1 MASLNNSLIPNWV
14 PDPAVATWADQQGF
28 GPATQMS
35 DKSLRALAKRRSGK
49 PAGLYM
55 WEGEANEVYVGIS
68 STSVVS
74 RLRQHVKDYDHA
86 NIQSFRYMPES
97 ANTATLRAAEREL
110 IYDLCRNG
118 FTCFNREHSAV
129 IYGTS
134 VLDELVSVEE
144 QKAWF
149 NSPAEANLADLRS
162 GEADRSVLGGKSAEV
177 RSKVR
182 FEELSSHPEFESI
195 LEALAT
201 YLHGCVLFPRR
212 TQGQFWSL
220 SCLPSLRMGGGVKR
234 LVTLNMGMLEVF
246 YLNELPGGRLELGVA
261 TDSTVLPARMTWWAL
276 KHRGASMAGPVHKS
290 SGPNAE
296 YLIFKS
302 PTAFVKAMKKSD
314 KIRSA
319 AARYSL
325 DRTRR
330 GRVSGRYA
338 DAHNGLLAGAAID
351 RAAGIGLPTVG
362 LRDALGAD
370 DE

>member
-1 MASLNNSLIPNWV
+1 MATLSNSLIPDWV
-14 PDPAVATWADQQGF
+14 PDPSVAAWADQQGF
-28 GPATQMS
+28 GPATPMS
-35 DKSLRALAKRRSGK
+35 DKSLRALAKTRSGK
-49 PAGLYM
+49 PAGLYL
-55 WEGEANEVYVGIS
+55 WEGEAHEMYVGIS

-74 RLRQHVKDYDHA
+74 RLRQHVKNYDEA
-86 NIQSFRYMPES
+86 NIQSFRYMPET
-97 ANTATLRAAEREL
+97 ANTETLRAAEREL
-110 IYDLCRNG
+110 IYDLSRNG

-149 NSPAEANLADLRS
+149 NSPAEANLADLRA
-162 GEADRSVLGGKSAEV
+162 GAEQAILGGKSAEV
-177 RSKVR
+177 RSRAR
-182 FEELSSHPEFESI
+182 FEKLSSHPEFESI
-195 LEALAT
+195 LEAIAT
-201 YLHGCVLFPRR
+201 YLRGCVLFPRR

-234 LVTLNMGMLEVF
+234 LVTLNIGMLEVF
-246 YLNELPGGRLELGVA
+246 FVNELPGGRLEVGVA
-261 TDSTVLPARMTWWAL
+261 TDTTVLPARMTWLAL
-276 KHRGASMAGPVHKS
+276 KHRGASMAGPLHKS
-290 SGPNAE
+290 SAPNAE
-296 YLIFKS
+296 YLFFKS
-302 PTAFVKAMKKSD
+302 PTAFVKAMRKSD

-351 RAAGIGLPTVG
+351 RAAGTSLPTVG
-362 LRDALGAD
+362 LRDALRAD